1 MRWFVIGAVAM
12 AAVLDGSAS
21 AHANEDHEPR
31 RRETA
36 IYFMVGAGVPVGY
49 VGFEGVHRLGSLLE
63 VSAGVGA
70 GGSALNSEMNPS
82 LGHVLQWAVMPRLR
96 VGNDHN
102 VLTIGVGISGGNFG
116 STLAFDGCD
125 SNTPCTET
133 RYVLWA
139 NLEAGGEH
147 WLNSGFALRY
157 FAGYGHG
164 FASGDS
170 FNIPY
175 FGAGL
180 GYAF

>member
-1 MRWFVIGAVAM
+1 VLRFVFVALASVAIITRS
-12 AAVLDGSAS
+12 AAVYADNADPS
-21 AHANEDHEPR
+21 R
-31 RRETA
+31 RNTA
-36 IYFMVGAGVPVGY
+36 IYFMLGAGAPVGY

-70 GGSALNSEMNPS
+70 GGSAGNSEMNPS

-96 VGNDHN
+96 LGSDHD
-102 VLTIGVGISGGNFG
+102 VLTIGVGLSGGNFG

-125 SNTPCTET
+125 SAVPCAET
-133 RYVLWA
+133 RYVLWT
-139 NLEAGGEH
+139 NVEAGGEH
-147 WLNSGFALRY
+147 WLNGGFALRY

-164 FASGDS
+164 FASSDS